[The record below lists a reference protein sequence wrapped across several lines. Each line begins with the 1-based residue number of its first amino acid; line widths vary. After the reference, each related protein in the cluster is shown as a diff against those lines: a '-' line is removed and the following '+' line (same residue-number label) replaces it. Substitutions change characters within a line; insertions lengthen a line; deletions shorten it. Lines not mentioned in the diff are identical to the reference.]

1 METWCH
7 LVSCVSSP
15 HNTVPHLNAE
25 VLFVWY
31 VCQVKLGN
39 FVNKFEVILLRKKN
53 KSVTYLKHKRNC
65 ANASTNWKEGEVI
78 PGV

>member
-1 METWCH
+1 M
-7 LVSCVSSP
+7 
-15 HNTVPHLNAE
+15 PHLNAE

-39 FVNKFEVILLRKKN
+39 FVNKFEVILLRKNN
-53 KSVTYLKHKRNC
+53 KSVTYLKQKRNC